1 MKKFIKVLSL
11 VLVVVLSVT
20 FLTGC
25 SKCNQKYADKI
36 NEKAEQKKWVTY
48 EKVMKDLGDE
58 AEDTTVEVLGYRVG
72 AITLIEEKGKLDAPG
87 RPILFGTTD
96 AFLRCFGLESIDDLP
111 KTELQM
117 TGEQVSLDLSAENT
131 EKEQN
136 DDTPVITL

>member
-48 EKVMKDLGDE
+48 EKVLKDLGDK
-58 AEDTTVEVLGYRVG
+58 ADDDTMEIGGYRLG
-72 AITLIEEKGKLDAPG
+72 AITLIEEKGNIKKVLIVNIADGVA
-87 RPILFGTTD
+87 
-96 AFLRCFGLESIDDLP
+96 
-111 KTELQM
+111 K
-117 TGEQVSLDLSAENT
+117 SASYKEIEIE
-131 EKEQN
+131 EK
-136 DDTPVITL
+136 

>member
-58 AEDTTVEVLGYRVG
+58 AKDATIEAFGHRG
-72 AITLIEEKGKLDAPG
+72 GFITLTEEKGNVQKVLTIFIEDGVAKSASYEEREIEEK
-87 RPILFGTTD
+87 
-96 AFLRCFGLESIDDLP
+96 
-111 KTELQM
+111 
-117 TGEQVSLDLSAENT
+117 
-131 EKEQN
+131 
-136 DDTPVITL
+136 

>member
-48 EKVMKDLGDE
+48 EKVLKDLGDE

-72 AITLIEEKGKLDAPG
+72 VITLTEEKGNIKKVLVVNIADGVAKSASYEEIEIEEK
-87 RPILFGTTD
+87 
-96 AFLRCFGLESIDDLP
+96 
-111 KTELQM
+111 
-117 TGEQVSLDLSAENT
+117 
-131 EKEQN
+131 
-136 DDTPVITL
+136 

>member
-72 AITLIEEKGKLDAPG
+72 AIILTEEKGNVKKVLTIVIEDGVAKSASYKEIEIEEK
-87 RPILFGTTD
+87 
-96 AFLRCFGLESIDDLP
+96 
-111 KTELQM
+111 
-117 TGEQVSLDLSAENT
+117 
-131 EKEQN
+131 
-136 DDTPVITL
+136 

>member
-36 NEKAEQKKWVTY
+36 NKRAEQKKWVTY

-58 AEDTTVEVLGYRVG
+58 AKDATIEAFGHRG
-72 AITLIEEKGKLDAPG
+72 GFITLTEKKGNVEKVLTIFIEDGVAKSASYEERVIEEK
-87 RPILFGTTD
+87 
-96 AFLRCFGLESIDDLP
+96 
-111 KTELQM
+111 
-117 TGEQVSLDLSAENT
+117 
-131 EKEQN
+131 
-136 DDTPVITL
+136 

>member
-48 EKVMKDLGDE
+48 EKVLKDLGDE
-58 AEDTTVEVLGYRVG
+58 AKDTTSEILGYRVG
-72 AITLIEEKGKLDAPG
+72 VITLTEEKGNIKKVLVVNIADGVAKSASYEEYEIEEK
-87 RPILFGTTD
+87 
-96 AFLRCFGLESIDDLP
+96 
-111 KTELQM
+111 
-117 TGEQVSLDLSAENT
+117 
-131 EKEQN
+131 
-136 DDTPVITL
+136 